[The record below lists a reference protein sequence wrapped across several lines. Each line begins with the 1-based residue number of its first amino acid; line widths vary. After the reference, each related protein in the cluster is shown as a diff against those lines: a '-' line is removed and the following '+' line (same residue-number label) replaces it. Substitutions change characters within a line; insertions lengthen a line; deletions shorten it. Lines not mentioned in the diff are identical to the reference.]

1 MYQTMTSKKLSIGAV
16 ANLTGVPQH
25 TLRKWES
32 RHGIGIPDRTNTGR
46 RVYSQETVEQLRLI
60 KSLLSKGHSLA
71 HLTERSVSDLKEIER
86 EHGVVEQKSI
96 EFEKIVTVSEMG
108 ASEMRKVF
116 GAETKMSETTLENL
130 HDSLVANVEPDK
142 VLVVIEQISLGVKEA
157 VKIIDALHPEM
168 PAIICVKYL
177 PKNAQKLFA
186 QSNAILSEWPLTKDS
201 LARDARLLDLSDT
214 ESDVNERLFDNRTL
228 KKLVSMNPTLDC
240 ECPNHIAKL
249 VIDICA
255 FEEYC
260 KNCED
265 SDPIQRKTH
274 ADLGH
279 LSGLARMKLEEA
291 LIEVARVDNIDLS
304 TL

>member
-1 MYQTMTSKKLSIGAV
+1 MYQLMNSKKLSIGAV

-32 RHGIGIPDRTNTGR
+32 RHGIGIPDRTSTGR
-46 RVYSQETVEQLRLI
+46 RVYGQDAVEQLRLI

-71 HLTERSVSDLKEIER
+71 HLTDRPVAELKEIER
-86 EHGVVEQKSI
+86 EHGVVEQRSI
-96 EFEKIVTVSEMG
+96 EFERIVIVSEMG
-108 ASEMRKVF
+108 VSEIRKVF
-116 GAETKMSETTLENL
+116 GAEAKISETNL
-130 HDSLVANVEPDK
+130 DNLQASLIASVDMTK
-142 VLVVIEQISLGVKEA
+142 VLVVVEQISLGVKDA
-157 VKIIDALHPEM
+157 VKIIDALDPEI
-168 PAIICVKYL
+168 PTIICVKYL

-186 QSNAILSEWPLTKDS
+186 QSNSILAEWPLTRDS
-201 LARDARLLDLSDT
+201 LARDARLLDLSDP
-214 ESDVNERLFDNRTL
+214 ESEIQERLFNNQTL

-249 VIDICA
+249 VMDVCA
-255 FEEYC
+255 FEDYC

-265 SDPIQRKTH
+265 SDPVQRKTH

-304 TL
+304 TM